1 MKKKIKNDN
10 ILKKRKLLIEM
21 KRFGLNRVS
30 KDSLIVLDKFALDE
44 LRAIFKS
51 LKEELIVNG
60 KKTLEKKDVERVLKE
75 ENKGEFEI

>member
-1 MKKKIKNDN
+1 MKKKIKNDH

-30 KDSLIVLDKFALDE
+30 KDSLIVLAKYDLEE
-44 LRAIFKS
+44 LRNIFKS